1 MWNHSFAFHE
11 HNDFPS
17 EIISPHCKIVSAFG
31 VATLYNHSVP
41 SVDVSIGENFWLLF
55 YSKQ

>member
-1 MWNHSFAFHE
+1 MRNYSFACLE

-17 EIISPHCKIVSAFG
+17 EIISTHCKIVSAFG
-31 VATLYNHSVP
+31 VTTLYNHSVP

-55 YSKQ
+55 